1 MTTLRLLLAIVLLL
15 GASVAQSTHELS
27 QEEAVALLTTRVAP
41 VYPAL
46 ARQARIQGDV
56 VVRLTIDEGGVPTD
70 IRLVSGHPLLSP
82 TALDAVKQW
91 RFRPYQ
97 MDEKAVEADTQIT
110 VRFRLGPTEEQRSEA
125 RRTEWVKAYEQRTGE
140 RVFTADDEID
150 PVRILQRRAVKIP
163 RGVSASAAKDGV
175 GVWCI
180 VDAAGNVG
188 DVLVASR
195 GEVLLDAAA
204 MEAVRKWHFTPAR
217 ERGLPVAQVLTL
229 TVEFQ

>member
-15 GASVAQSTHELS
+15 GTSVAQSTPELS

-97 MDEKAVEADTQIT
+97 MDQKAVEADTQIT

-150 PVRILQRRAVKIP
+150 PVRILQRRAVRIP

-180 VDAAGNVG
+180 VDAVR
-188 DVLVASR
+188 VASR